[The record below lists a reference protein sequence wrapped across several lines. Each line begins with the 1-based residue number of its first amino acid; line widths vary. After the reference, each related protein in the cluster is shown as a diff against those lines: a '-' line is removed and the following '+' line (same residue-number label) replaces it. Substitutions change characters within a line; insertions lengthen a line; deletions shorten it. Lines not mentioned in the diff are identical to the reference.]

1 MSVSAAPTVAI
12 AGLGSIGRSLLPHL
26 RSPSS
31 GYRLTAVAS
40 GRADRARRFLEQQQ
54 APDVLV
60 VEPAALPEH
69 ADIVIECAP
78 SAAYAQIAT
87 PVVDAGKTLVT
98 LSVGALLDCWSLV
111 ERARTTGGRILVPTG
126 ALAGLDTVQALAQG
140 TIASVSMVTRK
151 PVSSLADAPFVVD
164 SGVDLRSLREPRLMF
179 EGTVGEAIGGFPA
192 NLNVAVA
199 LSLAGIGPDRTTIQV
214 WADPD
219 LERNTHRIL
228 VHSDAA
234 DLDLSISNVPS
245 DNPAT
250 GRSTALS
257 VLALLHKLASP
268 LRIGT

>member
-1 MSVSAAPTVAI
+1 MTDRTPPTVAI
-12 AGLGSIGRSLLPHL
+12 AGLGSIGRSLVPHL
-26 RSPSS
+26 LAEAR

-40 GRADRARRFLEQQQ
+40 GRADRARRFLDQQE
-54 APDVLV
+54 AEVAV

-78 SAAYAQIAT
+78 SSAYAEIAT
-87 PVVDAGKTLVT
+87 PVIEAGRTLIT

-111 ERARTTGGRILVPTG
+111 DLARRSGGRILVPTG

-140 TIASVSMVTRK
+140 TITSVRMVTRK
-151 PVSSLADAPFVVD
+151 PVSSLADAPFVAEK
-164 SGVDLRSLREPRLMF
+164 GIDLKTLHEPSLMF
-179 EGTVGEAIGGFPA
+179 EGSVREAISGFPA

-199 LSLAGIGPDRTTIQV
+199 LSLAGIGPDRTSIEV
-214 WADPD
+214 WADPA
-219 LERNTHRIL
+219 LQRNTHRIL
-228 VHSDAA
+228 VESDAA

-257 VLALLHKLASP
+257 VLALLDKLASP
-268 LRIGT
+268 LQVGT